1 MGSFGGD
8 QEEYDS
14 IYDYDVE
21 DSRVYEDLSEYD
33 IEDEIEQLR
42 GTIGRG
48 DCLYCGSI
56 DAMIYAGNIC
66 FICTECG
73 RSIHEDLYYRWLAGY
88 DIE

>member
-1 MGSFGGD
+1 MGSLGEG

-33 IEDEIEQLR
+33 IEDEIDQLR

-48 DCLYCGSI
+48 DRKSVV
-56 DAMIYAGNIC
+56 
-66 FICTECG
+66 
-73 RSIHEDLYYRWLAGY
+73 
-88 DIE
+88 